1 MRLYVVDAFTN
12 TPFAGNPAGV
22 VLLDRPAD
30 TAWMQSVA
38 AELKHAETA
47 FVRVDRMEDAI
58 GAVADAQ
65 TLPLRWFT
73 PEVEVDLCGHA
84 TLAAAHV
91 LGGDRVF
98 STRSGQLRCAAK
110 DGWVRMDFPADPPK
124 PVGSPDGTAGEA
136 DGAAIQALTKALPG
150 ITVRQVLRGRTD
162 LVVLAE
168 DAAEVRAVRPDFDAV
183 ARSDARLVA
192 VTAPGD
198 RPGIDFV
205 SRAFAPAVGVDED
218 PVTGSLH
225 CTLAPLWA
233 DRLGRSEL
241 VAEQASARGGTVRV
255 ELRGDRVALAGQAVT
270 VVSGELEV

>member
-1 MRLYVVDAFTN
+1 M
-12 TPFAGNPAGV
+12 PAASAACG
-22 VLLDRPAD
+22 PAD
-30 TAWMQSVA
+30 ALVA
-38 AELKHAETA
+38 A
-47 FVRVDRMEDAI
+47 
-58 GAVADAQ
+58 
-65 TLPLRWFT
+65 
-73 PEVEVDLCGHA
+73 
-84 TLAAAHV
+84 
-91 LGGDRVF
+91 
-98 STRSGQLRCAAK
+98 
-110 DGWVRMDFPADPPK
+110 
-124 PVGSPDGTAGEA
+124 
-136 DGAAIQALTKALPG
+136 
-150 ITVRQVLRGRTD
+150 
-162 LVVLAE
+162 LAE